1 MSSASAET
9 KLQLLNDHYKDT
21 YSYIR
26 GFERERNRLL
36 LIVLLVVTLMLTQLF
51 SPDEANEVISS
62 ILGQQLG
69 VGSAVEISFLS
80 TAVWFVLLILV
91 VRYFQTVVNIE
102 RQYKYMHQLE
112 DQLSPHFEGGVFT
125 RHGKSYLTNRPKF
138 LWWVWWL
145 YQFVIPLALLIAIG
159 AKIYSEWQDFSWPPT
174 ALLLA
179 NTVIFVSIALTTLLY
194 FRMVFFREK
203 GLNPPTPMKTG

>member
-1 MSSASAET
+1 MSSASADT

-69 VGSAVEISFLS
+69 VGAAVEISFLS
-80 TAVWFVLLILV
+80 TAIWFVLLIFV
-91 VRYFQTVVNIE
+91 VRYFQTVVHVE
-102 RQYKYMHQLE
+102 RQYKYMHKLE
-112 DQLSPHFEGGVFT
+112 AQLSPHFDGGVFT
-125 RHGKSYLTNRPKF
+125 RHGKSYLTNSPKF
-138 LWWVWWL
+138 LWWVGKL
-145 YQFVIPLALLIAIG
+145 YQFVIPIALLFAIG
-159 AKIYSEWQDFSWPPT
+159 AKIVIEWLDFVWPPH
-174 ALLLA
+174 ALLVA
-179 NTVIFVSIALTTLLY
+179 DTVIFVLVALTTLLY
-194 FRMVFFREK
+194 FRMVFSREK
-203 GLNPPTPMKTG
+203 GLGPNDPDASG